1 MPEDPDSLTVESFGR
16 KLRAGEVTARAITE
30 ECLHRIETDNSRLNA
45 FIRVMADE
53 ARAQAAAADREL
65 AAGIDRGPLHGV
77 PISIKDLLDIRDV
90 PTTAASRVRD
100 GHIAE
105 RDAPAVAHLRQ
116 AGAVFVGKTN
126 LHEFAFG
133 TTNEDSA
140 FGPARNPHDLSRSP
154 GGSSGGSAISVAA
167 GMALATVGTDTGG
180 SIRIPAAACGIVGL
194 KPSVGEVSTDQVV
207 PLSRTL
213 DHVGPLARTVTDAWL
228 VYRALLGAAT
238 ADPPSGASGD
248 SSYVSGPPS
257 YVSGDPSYVVSG
269 FSRTSRNPEVLVPVP
284 TGGLRLAV
292 PRAYFCE
299 LLDDEVRS
307 CFEASLNR
315 LRAGGVR
322 IDDVEIAHSRDTAPI
337 YLALV
342 LADAAAY
349 HAATLDS
356 MPERYTPPVRI
367 RLEMGRYVLGEDYAR
382 ALKGREVLRRD
393 VDAALAGHDAIVL
406 PTLPIPAPP
415 LGAASMEVS
424 GHDEPV
430 RNLMLRQ
437 TQLFNL
443 TGHPAISLPCGRTAG
458 GLPCGL
464 QLVGARGQTDALLRV
479 ALACEPYLNL

>member
-1 MPEDPDSLTVESFGR
+1 MPDRPDSLTGESFGR
-16 KLRAGEVTARAITE
+16 KLRAGELTAQAITE
-30 ECLHRIETDNSRLNA
+30 LCLHRIESDNGRLNA

-53 ARAQAAAADREL
+53 ARAQAAVADREL
-65 AAGIDRGPLHGV
+65 LAGIDRGPLHGV
-77 PISIKDLLDIRDV
+77 PISIKDLLDIRGV

-105 RDAPAVAHLRQ
+105 GDAPVIAHLRQ
-116 AGAVFVGKTN
+116 AGAVFIGKTN

-133 TTNEDSA
+133 TTTEESA
-140 FGPARNPHDLSRSP
+140 FGPARNPHDASRSP
-154 GGSSGGSAISVAA
+154 GGSSGGSAISVST

-194 KPSVGEVSTDQVV
+194 KPSLGEVSTDRVV

-213 DHVGPLARTVTDAWL
+213 DHVGPLARSVTDAWL
-228 VYRALLGAAT
+228 VYRTLLGAPT
-238 ADPPSGASGD
+238 RE
-248 SSYVSGPPS
+248 
-257 YVSGDPSYVVSG
+257 
-269 FSRTSRNPEVLVPVP
+269 SRAALATSRNPDILVPVP
-284 TGGLRLAV
+284 VSGLRLAV
-292 PRAYFCE
+292 PRAYFCD

-307 CFEASLNR
+307 RFEASLEQ
-315 LRAGGVR
+315 LRAAGAR
-322 IDDVEIAHSRDTAPI
+322 IDDAEIAHARDTAPI

-342 LADAAAY
+342 LADAASY

-393 VDAALAGHDAIVL
+393 VDAALAGHDGLVL

-415 LGAASMEVS
+415 LGATSIEI
-424 GHDEPV
+424 GGQNEPV

-443 TGHPAISLPCGRTAG
+443 TGHPAISLPCGRTAA

-464 QLVGARGQTDALLRV
+464 QLVGARMQTEALLRV
-479 ALACEPYLNL
+479 ALACEPHLDH